1 MGRNISHGRG
11 GAGNIFSG
19 TGGSRTTTKDLVT
32 PTIKQDVFTTG
43 RGGSGNM
50 MQNDPQHPELARE
63 LQDVETPPLRMDEAP
78 HFTGRGGVANAYF
91 PTPEE
96 EKRMR
101 EQGEAQLARVKTQ
114 EAQLAR
120 VRTQSKDRRKD
131 LEHTAGAAHTPPA
144 AVASPGAL
152 SSSESRP
159 ASEERQPSSS

>member
-19 TGGSRTTTKDLVT
+19 SGASRTSPKDLVT

-63 LQDVETPPLRMDEAP
+63 LQDVETPPLRMEEAP
-78 HFTGRGGVANAYF
+78 HHTGRGGVANAYF

-96 EKRMR
+96 ERRMR

-131 LEHTAGAAHTPPA
+131 LEHTAGAGPA
-144 AVASPGAL
+144 VSSGAL
-152 SSSESRP
+152 SSDNRRS
-159 ASEERQPSSS
+159 SEERQPSSS